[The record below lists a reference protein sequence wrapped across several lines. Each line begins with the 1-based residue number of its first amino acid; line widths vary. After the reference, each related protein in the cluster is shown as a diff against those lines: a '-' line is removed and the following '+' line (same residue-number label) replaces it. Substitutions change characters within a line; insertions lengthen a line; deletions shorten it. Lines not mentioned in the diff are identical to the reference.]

1 MLTYT
6 PLVSVHMI
14 TYNHERYIANAIEGV
29 LIQQTGFDFELIIA
43 DDCSTDNTHS
53 IIQHYINNHPMGNC
67 IKYFPQTKNLG
78 VMPNFSF
85 ALRQC
90 KGKYIAVCEGDDY
103 WIDPYKLQK
112 QVAALEA
119 DLSVSMVITNR
130 KVLNEGNLFVDE
142 LYNIDCKKSNFC
154 IADVVGGFVPGMQTI
169 LVRNYASL
177 TDFLDAHP
185 EFYYGDRYLAYFAS
199 LFGTILLLPDIT
211 AVYRLTGNGAWS
223 ANAPI
228 EKLHT
233 YTKFMDDFHSSLG
246 IPFNNDI
253 LAKFAFDSSY
263 TTLRYCFKRPKQFLS
278 SSYRK
283 SIVNPWKKFNKMNR
297 LKIIISVFFNR
308 K

>member
-1 MLTYT
+1 MLTIT

-14 TYNHERYIANAIEGV
+14 SYNHELYIADAIEGV
-29 LIQQTGFDFELIIA
+29 LTQQTGFNFELIIA

-53 IIQHYINNHPMGNC
+53 IIQHYIYNHPRGNY
-67 IKYFPQTKNLG
+67 IKYFPQMKNLG
-78 VMPNFSF
+78 VMPNFIF

-90 KGKYIAVCEGDDY
+90 KGKYIALCEGDDY
-103 WIDPYKLQK
+103 WIDPFKLQK
-112 QVAALEA
+112 QVDVLDA

-130 KVLNEGNLFVDE
+130 KVLNEENLFVDE
-142 LYNIDCKKSNFC
+142 LYNIEYKKSNFC
-154 IADVVGGFVPGMQTI
+154 IADVVCGFVPGMQTI
-169 LVRNYASL
+169 LVRNYVSL
-177 TDFLDAHP
+177 TDYLDAHP

-223 ANAPI
+223 SNAPI
-228 EKLHT
+228 EKIHGF
-233 YTKFMDDFHSSLG
+233 TKFMVDFHTSLG

-263 TTLRYCFKRPKQFLS
+263 TTLRYCVKRPKLFFKQ
-278 SSYRK
+278 SYRQ
-283 SIVNPWKKFNKMNR
+283 SIVRPWKTFDKINR
-297 LKIIISVFFNR
+297 LKIFISVLFNR